1 MPLPITRGL
10 PLKKTIIYRSQQ
22 QRQQI
27 EAESL
32 RSSEEQRLISDCRDK
47 TFLQFN
53 DIIGLPKKEGISLPI
68 FDYEIDIVNKLIKH
82 RNLWILKATG
92 LGITEL
98 ILRVMAWLC
107 LSSNYY
113 KGQRMDIVT
122 GPRIQQAIELIDR
135 IKSLFLD
142 SYPDLFFE
150 TNMVTVVLNNVKIQ
164 AFPSATL
171 DTMRSYKDVCFV
183 FVDESDFFP
192 KAQQRQ
198 VRPNVE
204 RYRIKSNPFIVMVS
218 TPNAPGG
225 LFEQM
230 EREPESK
237 YHRMK
242 LDYTYGLG
250 KLYDPVFLEQEKK
263 EEYFEREY
271 NLKYLGKV
279 GNVFNYQD
287 IEQSISDYPLTL
299 LGAEEAQSM
308 GIDPGFGGSAFGIV
322 ITTYRDGK
330 IHILLA
336 DEFERP
342 SYEEMLEKCWQCIK
356 AFRIRKVYVDGSN
369 PAFIKSLKT
378 VLGERS
384 NYDTVKKEHYRF
396 MKVVPI
402 NFGTRHREMLSHT
415 KTLIENDFI
424 RIHPTQQ
431 KLTIALKTAWEDN
444 GSLSKEETSY
454 DDCLDALRLSL
465 LAFKQGEPQQF

>member
-1 MPLPITRGL
+1 MPGL
-10 PLKKTIIYRSQQ
+10 PLKKTIIYRDQQ
-22 QRQQI
+22 QQQQI
-27 EAESL
+27 PTLE
-32 RSSEEQRLISDCRDK
+32 SSEEQRLIADCKYK
-47 TFLQFN
+47 TFLEFN
-53 DIIGLPKKEGISLPI
+53 DIIGLPKKEGRPLPI
-68 FDYEIDIVNKLIKH
+68 FDYEKDIVQKLLDH

-107 LSSNYY
+107 LSFNTY

-135 IKSLFLD
+135 IKNLFTET
-142 SYPDLFFE
+142 YPGLFFD
-150 TNMVTVVLNNVKIQ
+150 TNMVTVILNSVKIQ

-183 FVDESDFFP
+183 FVDEGDFFP

-204 RYRIKSNPFIVMVS
+204 RYRIKSNPYIVMVS

-230 EREPESK
+230 EREAESK

-242 LDYTYGLG
+242 LDYTHGLG

-287 IEQSISDYPLTL
+287 IEKSTPPEGFALDLNVN
-299 LGAEEAQSM
+299 EEAQSM

-342 SYEEMLEKCWQCIK
+342 SYEEMREKCWTFIQKFKIK
-356 AFRIRKVYVDGSN
+356 KVYVDGSN
-369 PAFIKSLKT
+369 PAFIKSLKI
-378 VLGERS
+378 LRGERA
-384 NYDTVKKEHYRF
+384 NYDTVPKEHYRF
-396 MKVVPI
+396 MKVEPV
-402 NFGTRHREMLSHT
+402 NFGTRHREMLSHA
-415 KTLIENDFI
+415 KSLLENDFI
-424 RIHPTQQ
+424 RIHPTQN
-431 KLTIALKTAWEDN
+431 KLNIALKTAYEND
-444 GSLSKEETSY
+444 GTLDKEETSY
-454 DDCLDALRLSL
+454 DDLFDSFRLSL
-465 LAFKQGEPQQF
+465 LAYKQGEPQQSV

>member
-1 MPLPITRGL
+1 MSQIGEWNPWTKVRSPLSDDNDDDAL
-10 PLKKTIIYRSQQ
+10 ESNE
-22 QRQQI
+22 
-27 EAESL
+27 EA
-32 RSSEEQRLISDCRDK
+32 RLIRDCKDK
-47 TFLQFN
+47 PFLEFN
-53 DIIGLPKKEGISLPI
+53 DIIGLPKKDNKPLPI
-68 FDYEIDIVNKLIKH
+68 FDYEIDILNKLSEH

-107 LSSNYY
+107 LSSNKY

-135 IKSLFLD
+135 IKTLFLD
-142 SYPDLFFE
+142 SYPGLFFE
-150 TNMVTVVLNNVKIQ
+150 TNMVTAVLNSVKIQ

-183 FVDESDFFP
+183 FVDEGDFFP

-230 EREPESK
+230 EREEESK

-287 IEQSISDYPLTL
+287 IEASVQDFSLSLNVN
-299 LGAEEAQSM
+299 EEAQSM

-342 SYEEMLEKCWQCIK
+342 SYEEMLDKCWKLIK
-356 AFRIRKVYVDGSN
+356 AFKIRKVYVDGSN

-378 VLGERS
+378 ILGERS
-384 NYDTVKKEHYRF
+384 NYDTVPKEHYRF
-396 MKVVPI
+396 MKVVPV
-402 NFGTRHREMLSHT
+402 NFGTRHREMLSHA
-415 KTLIENDFI
+415 KTLIENDFM
-424 RIHPTQQ
+424 RIHSNQN
-431 KLTIALKTAWEDN
+431 KLSIALKTAWEDN
-444 GSLSKEETSY
+444 GALSKEETSY
-454 DDCLDALRLSL
+454 DDLFDAFRLSL
-465 LAFKQGEPQQF
+465 LAYKQGEPQQT

>member
-1 MPLPITRGL
+1 MEDKIVLAYQRAGIQ
-10 PLKKTIIYRSQQ
+10 SQ
-22 QRQQI
+22 
-27 EAESL
+27 SL
-32 RSSEEQRLISDCRDK
+32 SHQSNEEQRLLQDCYK
-47 TFLQFN
+47 KSFLQFN
-53 DIIGLPKKEGISLPI
+53 QIIGLPKKDNRPLSI
-68 FDYEIDIVNKLIKH
+68 FDYEIDIVNQLIKH

-107 LSSNYY
+107 LSSNKY

-135 IKSLFLD
+135 IKNLFTET
-142 SYPDLFFE
+142 YPGLFFE
-150 TNMVTVVLNNVKIQ
+150 TNMVTAVLNSVKIQ

-183 FVDESDFFP
+183 FVDEGDFFP

-230 EREPESK
+230 EREEESK
-237 YHRMK
+237 YHRLK

-287 IEQSISDYPLTL
+287 IEKSTQDFSLSLQVN
-299 LGAEEAQSM
+299 EEAHSM

-342 SYEEMLEKCWQCIK
+342 SYEEMREKCWSLIK
-356 AFRIRKVYVDGSN
+356 AFKIRKIYIDGS
-369 PAFIKSLKT
+369 ALSFVKSLKI

-384 NYDTVKKEHYRF
+384 NYDTVPKEHYRF
-396 MKVVPI
+396 MRVQPVS
-402 NFGTRHREMLSHT
+402 FAARHKEMLSYA
-415 KTLIENDFI
+415 KSLVEGDYI
-424 RIHPTQQ
+424 RIHPTEQ
-431 KLTIALKTAWEDN
+431 KLIISLKTAFEVD
-444 GSLSKEETSY
+444 GTLSKEETSY
-454 DDCLDALRLSL
+454 DDLLDSFRLSL
-465 LAFKQGEPQQF
+465 LAFKQGEHQQAS

>member
-1 MPLPITRGL
+1 MQ
-10 PLKKTIIYRSQQ
+10 Y
-22 QRQQI
+22 
-27 EAESL
+27 
-32 RSSEEQRLISDCRDK
+32 
-47 TFLQFN
+47 
-53 DIIGLPKKEGISLPI
+53 
-68 FDYEIDIVNKLIKH
+68 H
-82 RNLWILKATG
+82 NLWVLKATG
-92 LGITEL
+92 LGVTEL

-107 LSSNYY
+107 LSSNKY

-135 IKSLFLD
+135 MKNLFVD
-142 SYPDLFFE
+142 NYSELFFE
-150 TNMVTVVLNNVKIQ
+150 TNMVTVILNNVKIQ

-183 FVDESDFFP
+183 FVDEADFFP

-230 EREPESK
+230 DREPESK

-250 KLYDPVFLEQEKK
+250 KIYDSVFLEQEKK

-279 GNVFNYQD
+279 GNVFNYKD
-287 IEQSISDYPLTL
+287 IEKSTL
-299 LGAEEAQSM
+299 EYDFATATEGQSM

-322 ITTYRDGK
+322 ITGYQDGR
-330 IHILLA
+330 IYIILA

-342 SYEEMLEKCWQCIK
+342 NYEDMLSKCWEYIK
-356 AFRIRKVYVDGSN
+356 RYDIKKIYVDGS
-369 PAFIKSLKT
+369 AVSFVKSLKIT
-378 VLGERS
+378 LGERA
-384 NYDTVKKEHYRF
+384 NYETVPKEHHRYMR
-396 MKVVPI
+396 VQPI
-402 NFGTRHREMLSHT
+402 NFATRHREMLSYC
-415 KTLIENDFI
+415 KSVLEGDYL
-424 RIHPTQQ
+424 RIHPTQE
-431 KLTIALKTAWEDN
+431 KLIIALKTAYEVD
-444 GSLSKEETSY
+444 GKLDKEQTSY
-454 DDCLDALRLSL
+454 DDIFDAFRLSL
-465 LAFKQGEPQQF
+465 LHYKAKEQEQAD

>member
-1 MPLPITRGL
+1 
-10 PLKKTIIYRSQQ
+10 
-22 QRQQI
+22 
-27 EAESL
+27 
-32 RSSEEQRLISDCRDK
+32 
-47 TFLQFN
+47 
-53 DIIGLPKKEGISLPI
+53 
-68 FDYEIDIVNKLIKH
+68 
-82 RNLWILKATG
+82 
-92 LGITEL
+92 
-98 ILRVMAWLC
+98 
-107 LSSNYY
+107 
-113 KGQRMDIVT
+113 MDIVT

-135 IKSLFLD
+135 IKTLFLD
-142 SYPDLFFE
+142 SYPSLYFE
-150 TNMVTVVLNNVKIQ
+150 TNMVTAVLNSVKIQ

-183 FVDESDFFP
+183 FVDEGDFFP

-230 EREPESK
+230 EREEESK

-250 KLYDPVFLEQEKK
+250 KLYDPLFLEQEKK

-287 IEQSISDYPLTL
+287 IEKSTQDFSLSLPN
-299 LGAEEAQSM
+299 EEAQSM

-342 SYEEMLEKCWQCIK
+342 SYEAMLEKCWQYIK
-356 AFRIRKVYVDGSN
+356 AFKIRKVYVDGSN

-384 NYDTVKKEHYRF
+384 NYDTVPKEHYRF
-396 MKVVPI
+396 MKVEPV
-402 NFGTRHREMLSHT
+402 NFGTRHREMLSHA

-424 RIHPTQQ
+424 RIHPSQN
-431 KLTIALKTAWEDN
+431 KLTIALKTAWEED
-444 GSLSKEETSY
+444 GRLSKEETSY
-454 DDCLDALRLSL
+454 DDCFDSFRLAM
-465 LAFKQGEPQQF
+465 LAYKQGEPQQS